1 MSPLKLAKISAT
13 LRRSV
18 WLVGLAEVECS
29 LVLAGL
35 SSLGVVDALA
45 CKELLVCSA
54 AACLLF
60 ITTIFCPCLLSWW
73 PWGRV
78 TK

>member
-54 AACLLF
+54 EACLLQGKIYF
-60 ITTIFCPCLLSWW
+60 STK
-73 PWGRV
+73 V
-78 TK
+78 TKNFH